1 MDAHGSGS
9 VLGTSKGILYGRA
22 IEQMKQTVSSLG
34 MLMGLAVLVCSCNE
48 QVEKASE
55 PRQDPKPKQSEQVR
69 DVEIRTGRV
78 LKDYE
83 KQLLG
88 LIYPTELL
96 EAVRIHTGQPE
107 NLPSNPAWGLIVQLA
122 VQNGYGITVGEDV
135 YFPEGVDTTRVWGIQ
150 WLVHE
155 FRHVE
160 QYRQAGGVDQFG
172 RAYVWY
178 LTAGL
183 ISLEPGLTYVK
194 NPFENDARVYD
205 GCVEELLRQRAEL
218 VKGLSLAEKE
228 RGEWIGKQID
238 KYEGQ
243 YKQIIQGCLSEAK
256 KRQTR
261 FEINGGESF
270 TIDFHLKGEF
280 TVPVG
285 GTIRLGTSNEGKED
299 RGE

>member
-9 VLGTSKGILYGRA
+9 VLDTSKGFLYGRA
-22 IEQMKQTVSSLG
+22 IEQMKHTVSSLG

-55 PRQDPKPKQSEQVR
+55 PRQDPKPKQSEQVG

-96 EAVRIHTGQPE
+96 EAVRIHMGPPE
-107 NLPSNPAWGLIVQLA
+107 KLPSNPAWGLIVQVAL
-122 VQNGYGITVGEDV
+122 QNGYGITVGEDV
-135 YFPEGVDTTRVWGIQ
+135 YFPEGVDTAQVWGIQ

-155 FRHVE
+155 LRHVE

-183 ISLEPGLTYVK
+183 ISLDPRMTYVK

-205 GCVEELLRQRAEL
+205 GCMEELLRQRPEL
-218 VKGLSLAEKE
+218 VEGLSLAEKE

-238 KYEGQ
+238 KYEEQ
-243 YKQIIQGCLSEAK
+243 YKQIIWGCLGQAR
-256 KRQTR
+256 KRRTR
-261 FEINGGESF
+261 FEINGGKSF
-270 TIDFHLKGEF
+270 TIDFQLKGEF
-280 TVPVG
+280 TGPVG
-285 GTIRLGTSNEGKED
+285 RTVSLGTSED
-299 RGE
+299 NSTGQGR